1 MKIGAFFYSLK
12 QGCRN
17 ILRNK
22 MFSIASI
29 VTMAACIFIF
39 GLFYSVLVN
48 FQNAVDEVESGVAI
62 TVFFDEGTDQIT
74 IDQIGEMLRSHE
86 EVSDVQ
92 FVSAEETWADY
103 QIEYFGGDTEAAAT
117 FSEDNPLANK
127 AHYDV
132 YMEDVE
138 IQASLVEELEATEGV
153 SQVNHSEMVANVLGD
168 FNSLISYISIA
179 IIAILICVSILLISN
194 TVRTGIT
201 VRREEI
207 KIMKMIG
214 ATDRFVRAPFIVEG
228 ILIGLIGSIIP
239 LVILYALY
247 GNIIDYIG
255 VHFNFLNNLLTFIP
269 VTEVFQI
276 LLPVGLILGVGIGF
290 VGSRF
295 TLHRHLHV

>member
-1 MKIGAFFYSLK
+1 MKVNAFFYSLK
-12 QGCRN
+12 QGCKN

-22 MFSIASI
+22 MFSIASV

-62 TVFFDEGTDQIT
+62 TVFFDEGTDQARMDEIGAI
-74 IDQIGEMLRSHE
+74 IDSNEAVAEI
-86 EVSDVQ
+86 V
-92 FVSAEETWADY
+92 FVSAEETWAEY
-103 QIEYFGGDTEAAAT
+103 QLEYFGGDTDAAAT
-117 FSEDNPLANK
+117 FSEDNPLAYK

-138 IQASLVEELEATEGV
+138 MQAALVAELEATEGV
-153 SQVNHSEMVANVLGD
+153 SDVNHSEMVANVLSD

-179 IIAILICVSILLISN
+179 IVIILICVSILLISN
-194 TVRTGIT
+194 TVRTGIA
-201 VRREEI
+201 VRRGEI
-207 KIMKMIG
+207 QIMKMIG

-228 ILIGLIGSIIP
+228 VLIGLIGSIIP
-239 LVILYALY
+239 LVILYVLY
-247 GNIIDYIG
+247 GNIIEYIG
-255 VHFNFLNNLLTFIP
+255 MHFNFLNNLLTFIP
-269 VTEVFQI
+269 VTEVFKV

-290 VGSRF
+290 IGSRF